1 MIDVSYSE
9 AANTCV
15 ASILNIPKDKVLCH
29 NVVNFYVVEKLP
41 HLLLASS
48 GCGSGGGG
56 EIRTHGRVTPT
67 AVFKTAALNRSAT
80 PPITELIELQSYL
93 LEFFLASYR
102 VLYLSIEL
110 AITHGLV
117 TRNIIVCVFEAS
129 VARRFWFS
137 APILAV
143 LPRG

>member
-29 NVVNFYVVEKLP
+29 KVVNFYVVESY
-41 HLLLASS
+41 HLYHWLLVDLS

-102 VLYLSIEL
+102 VLYLSIEF

-129 VARRFWFS
+129 VARRF
-137 APILAV
+137 
-143 LPRG
+143 